1 MTRTILHL
9 AEDLSPSAELC
20 REMKPASLTS
30 AALASQGAFRASS
43 VGRTAVRRSAI
54 AGDAPVVYGKI
65 GEAPNAGASRQ
76 TENECQGQPAA
87 DPIHHSALTRS
98 PAPWAPAV
106 GSTTT

>member
-1 MTRTILHL
+1 MR
-9 AEDLSPSAELC
+9 
-20 REMKPASLTS
+20 SLTT
-30 AALASQGAFRASS
+30 ARLASKGALGASS
-43 VGRTAVRRSAI
+43 VGRTAVLRRAI
-54 AGDAPVVYGKI
+54 ASESPVVFRKI